1 MGISQDELVSL
12 LKEKG
17 LKVTTQR
24 KEVLDVL
31 LENEGKHLSPEE
43 IYNSIKL
50 KNPEIGLATVYRTLI
65 LLDSMEVIYK
75 IDLDDNCARYELNR
89 NKEDHRHHHLICTV
103 CGKVQ
108 EVEEDLLE
116 SLESEIKK
124 KKNFTVHDHRVKFY
138 GICGDCAKK
147 DDRD

>member
-1 MGISQDELVSL
+1 MSISQEDLVSL

-17 LKVTTQR
+17 LKVTSQR
-24 KEVLDVL
+24 KEVLNVL

-43 IYNSIKL
+43 IYNSIKV

-89 NKEDHRHHHLICTV
+89 KKEDHRHHHLICTV

-108 EVEEDLLE
+108 EVEEDLLD
-116 SLESEIKK
+116 SLEIEIKK

-138 GICGDCAKK
+138 GICGECAEK
-147 DDRD
+147 DD

>member
-1 MGISQDELVSL
+1 MGISQDDLIGL

-17 LKVTTQR
+17 LKVTSQR
-24 KEVLDVL
+24 KEVLNVL

-43 IYNSIKL
+43 IYNSIKV

-103 CGKVQ
+103 CGKVE

-116 SLESEIKK
+116 SLEIEIKK

-138 GICGDCAKK
+138 GICGECIKK
-147 DDRD
+147 DERD

>member
-1 MGISQDELVSL
+1 MSISQDDLVCL

-17 LKVTTQR
+17 LKVTSQR
-24 KEVLDVL
+24 QAVLNVL

-43 IYNSIKL
+43 IYNTVKV

-65 LLDSMEVIYK
+65 LLDSMEIVYK

-89 NKEDHRHHHLICTV
+89 KKEDHRHHHLICTI

-108 EVEEDLLE
+108 EVEEDLLD
-116 SLESEIKK
+116 SLELEIKK
-124 KKNFTVHDHRVKFY
+124 KKNFTVHNHRVKFY
-138 GICGDCAKK
+138 GICGECAKK
-147 DDRD
+147 DERD